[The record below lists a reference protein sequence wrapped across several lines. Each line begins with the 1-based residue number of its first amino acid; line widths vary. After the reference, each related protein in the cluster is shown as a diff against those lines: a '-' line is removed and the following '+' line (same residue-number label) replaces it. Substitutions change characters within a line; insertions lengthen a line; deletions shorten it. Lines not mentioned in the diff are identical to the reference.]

1 MESTLQVV
9 LDPLE
14 RPEKQWIDCCRSKAK
29 VGVLVRQVCK
39 LAQEEKSSQVKLK
52 AEIVLEA
59 KAIDW
64 QVSKAISIIYFLEEM
79 YCNTL
84 FERVVIKE

>member
-9 LDPLE
+9 PDPLE
-14 RPEKQWIDCCRSKAK
+14 RLEKQWIGCCRSEAK
-29 VGVLVRQVCK
+29 VGVLVHQVCR
-39 LAQEEKSSQVKLK
+39 LVQEEKSSQVKLK

-64 QVSKAISIIYFLEEM
+64 KVSKA
-79 YCNTL
+79 
-84 FERVVIKE
+84 